1 MHVRPATAAPEQLLT
16 AKQTAERLGLAENT
30 LARMRCQGTG
40 PAFVKLG
47 RAVRY
52 RWRDVELW
60 LARRTQTSTSA

>member
-1 MHVRPATAAPEQLLT
+1 MNSRLSTGGPEQLLT
-16 AKQTAERLGLAENT
+16 SKETADRLGLAENT

-60 LARRTQTSTSA
+60 IAQRTKTSTSV